1 MKLLA
6 STLLLVCASMINAQD
21 DPKKVGNCVTGK
33 IGFNPTRILNNQVNS
48 SVIDVN
54 KYDLTIDYAASNV
67 MIGPDGVKL
76 VLNRNGNSVAQGT
89 RMSTTRYMLYGKFS
103 VEMSAVPVP
112 GVVVTFI
119 TMSERH
125 DEVDW

>member
-1 MKLLA
+1 
-6 STLLLVCASMINAQD
+6 MINAQD